1 MIFALILMSVTG
13 FTGLIYL
20 LDVLYF
26 AKKRIKGQKESIIIE
41 YSKSFFPVLLAVF
54 VIRSFIVEP
63 FKIPSGSM
71 MPTLVAG
78 DFIAVN
84 KFSYGVRFPVINT
97 VLIPN
102 GRPERGDVVVF
113 HFPRDTS
120 IDYIKR
126 VVGLPGDKIKYED
139 KKLFINDKLV
149 PHVFEKNYEYMMNDN
164 YKVPAK
170 EFSETLGEV
179 RHSILVHNVEG
190 ESGSFV
196 VPQGNYFVMG
206 DNRDNSS
213 DSRVWGFVSED
224 LLVGKAFIIWL
235 NLSEP
240 SRIGDTIK

>member
-13 FTGLIYL
+13 LTGLIYL
-20 LDVLYF
+20 LDVMYF
-26 AKKRIKGQKESIIIE
+26 AKKRAHGKKESIIIE
-41 YSKSFFPVLLAVF
+41 YSKSFFPVLLFVF

-71 MPTLVAG
+71 MPTLIAG

-84 KFSYGVRFPVINT
+84 KFSYGVRFPVINN

-102 GRPERGDVVVF
+102 GMPKRGDVVVF
-113 HFPRDTS
+113 HYPMDTS

-126 VVGLPGDKIKYED
+126 VIGLPGDIIKYEN

-149 PHVFEKNYEYMMNDN
+149 PHVFEKDYEYMMNEN
-164 YKVPAK
+164 YRVPAQ
-170 EFSETLGEV
+170 EFTETLGEV
-179 RHSILVHNVEG
+179 KHSILIHNVEG

-196 VPQGNYFVMG
+196 VPEGNYFVMG